1 MGDLGWVR
9 VESGTEVGAL
19 GDWLRAEP
27 ELCGRVGRVVSP
39 PAAGSLGGLGEV
51 LVVAVGSGG
60 VASVLASAL
69 VSWVRRRTGSAE
81 VTVTLAD
88 GRSVVVRA
96 VDVHGLDA
104 DSVAGLVA
112 QVSGAIAEGSAGDG

>member
-1 MGDLGWVR
+1 MGWVR
-9 VESGTEVGAL
+9 VASGTGVGAL

-27 ELCGRVGRVVSP
+27 ELRGRVGREVSP
-39 PAAGSLGGLGEV
+39 PDSGSLGAVTEV

-69 VSWVRRRTGSAE
+69 VSWVRRRPGSAE

-88 GRSVVVRA
+88 GRSIAVRT

-104 DSVAGLVA
+104 DAVAGLVR
-112 QVSGAIAEGSAGDG
+112 QVSVAIAEGAAGDE